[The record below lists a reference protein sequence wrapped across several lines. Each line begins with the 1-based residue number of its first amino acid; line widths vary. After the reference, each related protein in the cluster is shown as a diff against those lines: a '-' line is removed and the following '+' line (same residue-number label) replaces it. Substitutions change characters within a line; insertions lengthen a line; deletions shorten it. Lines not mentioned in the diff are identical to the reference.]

1 MQVREDLRN
10 IAIIAH
16 VDHGKTTLA
25 DAMLW
30 QSGIFRENEQVA
42 ERVMDSMDL
51 EREKGIT
58 IMAKNMSI
66 VYKGVKI
73 NIVDTPGHADF
84 GGEVER
90 TLNLVDGVMLLV
102 DATEGPLPQ
111 TRFVLGKALEKGLP
125 AIVVINKIDR
135 PDRRPK
141 EVLDEIYDLFIDLDA
156 NEEQLEFPVL
166 YTNAKAGI
174 ALLDPEGPG
183 RDLVPLFE
191 TILSAIPAPAYDP
204 DAPLQFL
211 VTSLDYSDYVG
222 LIAVGKI
229 VNGTLR
235 RGRAVALLKG
245 GASGPQSLSQVETSA
260 EEVLRE
266 GARGRRP
273 LPPSSSS
280 LPQPLKGGGEES
292 LRGGRGIVD
301 PPALP
306 SNLALRT
313 LSLIY
318 SFEGLDRVER
328 DAIEAGDLAAVAGVP
343 QAFIGDTLSDPE
355 DPRPLPGIVVE
366 EPTISMVFSVNTS
379 PLAGREGKLLTSRHI
394 KERLDKEVLYNVS
407 IKAEPAEKTDAFRV
421 SARGELQLA
430 VLIEMMRRE
439 GFELSLSKPRV
450 ITRDRDGVLSEPLEL
465 AVVDIPEAF
474 IGIVTEKMAARHG
487 RMVKMVNHGFGRV
500 RLEFEI
506 PSRGLIGFRGQFL
519 NDTRGTGLLNTIL
532 TGFTPYAGE
541 ISGRPNGAMIA
552 DRPGKAVGYAI
563 FHLQPRGT
571 IFVKPGD
578 PVYRGMMVGEN
589 TRGEDMWVNITK
601 EKKQTNIRAAGTD
614 EALRLVPPRQ
624 FGLEQAMEFINDD
637 EQVEVTP
644 ASIRLRK
651 IAMG

>member
-30 QSGIFRENEQVA
+30 QSGIFRENEQVV

-66 VYKGVKI
+66 TYKGVKI

-135 PDRRPK
+135 PDRRIT
-141 EVLDEIYDLFIDLDA
+141 EVLEEVYDLFIDLDA
-156 NEEQLEFPVL
+156 TDEQLEFPVL

-174 ALLDPEGPG
+174 ALTDPDGEGRG
-183 RDLVPLFE
+183 LGPLFDA
-191 TILSAIPAPAYDP
+191 ILSAIPAPAYDP
-204 DAPLQFL
+204 AAPLQFL

-229 VNGTLR
+229 VSGELK
-235 RGRAVALLKG
+235 RGQEVALLKQG
-245 GASGPQSLSQVETSA
+245 QPDAKANVT
-260 EEVLRE
+260 VLY
-266 GARGRRP
+266 
-273 LPPSSSS
+273 
-280 LPQPLKGGGEES
+280 
-292 LRGGRGIVD
+292 
-301 PPALP
+301 
-306 SNLALRT
+306 N
-313 LSLIY
+313 
-318 SFEGLDRVER
+318 FEGLDRVEPTVVR
-328 DAIEAGDLAAVAGVP
+328 AGDIAAVAGVP
-343 QAFIGDTLSDPE
+343 AAFIGDTLGDPL
-355 DPRPLPGIVVE
+355 DPRPLPGITVE
-366 EPTISMVFSVNTS
+366 EPTISMVFSVNAS
-379 PLAGREGKLLTSRHI
+379 PLAGKEGKLVTSRQI
-394 KERLDKEVLYNVS
+394 KERLEKEVLYNVS
-407 IKAEPAEKTDAFRV
+407 IKVEPGATRDAFKV

-450 ITRDRDGVLSEPLEL
+450 ITREVDGKLSEPLEL
-465 AVVDIPEAF
+465 AVVDVPDEF
-474 IGIVTEKMAARHG
+474 VGIVTERLSARRG
-487 RMVKMVNHGFGRV
+487 RMVKMINHGYGRV

-506 PSRGLIGFRGQFL
+506 PSRGLIGLRGTFL

-532 TGFTPYAGE
+532 IGYTPYAGE
-541 ISGRPNGAMIA
+541 ITGRPNGVLVS
-552 DRPGKAVGYAI
+552 DRPGKAVAYAI

-571 IFVKPGD
+571 IFVKPND
-578 PVYRGMMVGEN
+578 PVYRGLIVGEN
-589 TRGEDMWVNITK
+589 TRPDDMMVNITK
-601 EKKQTNIRAAGTD
+601 EKKQTNIRAANTD

-637 EQVEVTP
+637 ELVEVTP
-644 ASIRLRK
+644 VSIRLRK
-651 IAMG
+651 RMTG

>member
-1 MQVREDLRN
+1 MIMQVRNDLRN
-10 IAIIAH
+10 LAIIAH

-30 QSGIFRENEQVA
+30 QSGIFHTHEQVA

-58 IMAKNMSI
+58 IMAKNMAI
-66 VYKGVKI
+66 TYKGVKI

-90 TLNLVDGVMLLV
+90 TLNMVDGVMLLV

-111 TRFVLGKALEKGLP
+111 TRFVMGKALEKGLP

-135 PDRRPK
+135 ADRRPK
-141 EVLDEIYDLFIDLDA
+141 EVLEEIYDLFIDLDA
-156 NEEQLEFPVL
+156 TDEQLEFPVL

-174 ALLDPEGPG
+174 ALTDPEMKG
-183 RDLVPLFE
+183 RDLVPLFD
-191 TILSAIPAPAYDP
+191 TILSAIPAPSYDP
-204 DAPLQFL
+204 AAPLQFL

-235 RGRAVALLKG
+235 RGQEVALLKQG
-245 GASGPQSLSQVETSA
+245 QIAGKAHLS
-260 EEVLRE
+260 VL
-266 GARGRRP
+266 
-273 LPPSSSS
+273 
-280 LPQPLKGGGEES
+280 
-292 LRGGRGIVD
+292 
-301 PPALP
+301 
-306 SNLALRT
+306 
-313 LSLIY
+313 Y
-318 SFEGLDRVER
+318 SFEGLDRIEPER
-328 DAIEAGDLAAVAGVP
+328 IEAGDLAAVAGVP
-343 QAFIGDTLSDPE
+343 QAFIGDTLGDPE

-379 PLAGREGKLLTSRHI
+379 PLAGREGKLLTSRHL

-407 IKAEPAEKTDAFRV
+407 IKVEGTENQEAFRV

-439 GFELSLSKPRV
+439 GFELSLSKPRI
-450 ITRDRDGVLSEPLEL
+450 ITRQRDGVLSEPQEL
-465 AVVDIPEAF
+465 AVVDIPEEF
-474 IGIVTEKMAARHG
+474 IGIVTEKLSARRG
-487 RMVKMVNHGFGRV
+487 RMVKMINHGFGRV
-500 RLEFEI
+500 RLEFDI
-506 PSRGLIGFRGQFL
+506 PSRGLIGLRGQFL

-532 TGFTPYAGE
+532 QGYTPYTGE
-541 ISGRPNGAMIA
+541 ISGRPNGALIA

-563 FHLQPRGT
+563 HHLQPRGT

-578 PVYRGMMVGEN
+578 LVYRGMIVGEN
-589 TRGEDMWVNITK
+589 TRPEDMWVNITK
-601 EKKQTNIRAAGTD
+601 EKKLTNIRAAGTD

-624 FGLEQAMEFINDD
+624 FSLEQAMEFINDD
-637 EQVEVTP
+637 ELVEVVPT
-644 ASIRLRK
+644 AIRLRK
-651 IAMG
+651 IASG

>member
-1 MQVREDLRN
+1 MRVRKDLRN
-10 IAIIAH
+10 LAIIAH

-58 IMAKNMSI
+58 IMAKNMAI
-66 VYKGVKI
+66 TYKGVKI

-90 TLNLVDGVMLLV
+90 TLNMVDGVMLLV

-135 PDRRPK
+135 QDRRVK

-156 NEEQLEFPVL
+156 TEEQLDFPVL

-174 ALLDPEGPG
+174 ALTDPAGEG

-191 TILSAIPAPAYDP
+191 TILSAIPAPTYDP
-204 DAPLQFL
+204 AAPLQFL

-229 VNGTLR
+229 VSGALR
-235 RGRAVALLKG
+235 RGREVALLK
-245 GASGPQSLSQVETSA
+245 Q
-260 EEVLRE
+260 
-266 GARGRRP
+266 
-273 LPPSSSS
+273 
-280 LPQPLKGGGEES
+280 GEMA
-292 LRGGRGIVD
+292 GN
-301 PPALP
+301 AH
-306 SNLALRT
+306 
-313 LSLIY
+313 LSLLY
-318 SFEGLDRVER
+318 SFEGLER
-328 DAIEAGDLAAVAGVP
+328 LEREVIEAGDLAAVAGVP
-343 QAFIGDTLSDPE
+343 QAFIGDTLGDPE

-379 PLAGREGKLLTSRHI
+379 PLSGRDGKLLTSRHI

-407 IKAEPAEKTDAFRV
+407 IRVGQAEKQEAFRV

-450 ITRDRDGVLSEPLEL
+450 ITRERDGVLSEPLEL
-465 AVVDIPEAF
+465 AVVDIPEEF
-474 IGIVTEKMAARHG
+474 IGIVTEKLSARRG
-487 RMVKMVNHGFGRV
+487 RMVKMVNHGYGRV

-506 PSRGLIGFRGQFL
+506 PSRGLIGWRGQFL

-532 TGFTPYAGE
+532 VGFTPYAGE
-541 ISGRPNGAMIA
+541 ISGRPNGALVA

-578 PVYRGMMVGEN
+578 PVYRGMIVGEN
-589 TRGEDMWVNITK
+589 TRAEDMVVNITK
-601 EKKQTNIRAAGTD
+601 EKKLTNIRAAGSD

-624 FGLEQAMEFINDD
+624 FSLEQAMEFINDD

-644 ASIRLRK
+644 AAIRLRK
-651 IAMG
+651 VASA